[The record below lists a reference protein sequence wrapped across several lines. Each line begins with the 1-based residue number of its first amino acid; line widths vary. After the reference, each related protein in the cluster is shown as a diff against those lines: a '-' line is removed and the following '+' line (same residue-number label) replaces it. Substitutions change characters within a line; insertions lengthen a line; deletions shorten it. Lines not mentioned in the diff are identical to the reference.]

1 MEDRRAGPGD
11 QARSMPRL
19 LAATLITCALLA
31 ASPAV
36 SLSSPAHR
44 PSGASKATAG
54 QTRLRHLEGAEL
66 RSEIRLAMSAAKR
79 YWGSTPCG
87 GQIVVT
93 AAIGVPAGM
102 ATGTD
107 AWVTFGSSQGAND
120 LGAPASSYTACRI
133 GLARWQWPTTA
144 AISSDWGMFCLTVIH
159 EVGHLLGHPH
169 SLVAGSVMA
178 PVFTGEANVPAIC
191 RRQRSS

>member
-1 MEDRRAGPGD
+1 
-11 QARSMPRL
+11 MPRFL
-19 LAATLITCALLA
+19 TAILITGALL
-31 ASPAV
+31 
-36 SLSSPAHR
+36 LSSPAASMSSPAKRHA
-44 PSGASKATAG
+44 GASRATAG
-54 QTRLRHLEGAEL
+54 QTRSRHPEGAEL
-66 RSEIRLAMSAAKR
+66 RRDIRLAMGTAAS

-107 AWVTFGSSQGAND
+107 AWVMFNSSLGADD
-120 LGAPASSYTACRI
+120 LGAPPSTYTACRI

-169 SLVAGSVMA
+169 SLAPGSVMA
-178 PVFTGEANVPAIC
+178 PVFTSEASVPAIC
-191 RRQRSS
+191 RRQAPPRAS